1 MNYSIMIKEKINK
14 YNELEIIDAQQI
26 YINKCKD
33 IPEQTFYKVISRMT
47 KSGEIE
53 RLTKG
58 IYCRPRVGRFGRMV
72 SSEKHVLEHYLGE
85 NGKSGVAVG
94 YRMYNKY
101 NLTTQISKVIEVYS
115 NKSAQEKKK
124 VLNVEI
130 KKVNLRFDSST
141 TKLIELLDFL
151 ENINGIEDLN
161 RKNAVLFI
169 EDAIAFYQE
178 KTFEKINRTIGYKKS
193 TIASLRN
200 VLDYYQITHSV
211 DKYLNGLSTYNS
223 IRMEDLYEFAQ

>member
-1 MNYSIMIKEKINK
+1 M
-14 YNELEIIDAQQI
+14 
-26 YINKCKD
+26 
-33 IPEQTFYKVISRMT
+33 
-47 KSGEIE
+47 
-53 RLTKG
+53 
-58 IYCRPRVGRFGRMV
+58 
-72 SSEKHVLEHYLGE
+72 
-85 NGKSGVAVG
+85 
-94 YRMYNKY
+94 
-101 NLTTQISKVIEVYS
+101 
-115 NKSAQEKKK
+115 
-124 VLNVEI
+124 
-130 KKVNLRFDSST
+130 
-141 TKLIELLDFL
+141 LDFL

-211 DKYLNGLSTYNS
+211 DKYLNALSTYNS

>member
-14 YNELEIIDAQQI
+14 YNELEIIDVQQI

-33 IPEQTFYKVISRMT
+33 IPEQTFYNVISRMT

-58 IYCRPRVGRFGRMV
+58 IYCRPRVRRFGRVV
-72 SSEKHVLEHYLGE
+72 STEKHVLEHYLGE
-85 NGKSGVAVG
+85 YGKSGVAVG

-101 NLTTQISKVIEVYS
+101 NLTTQISTVIEVYS
-115 NKSAQEKKK
+115 NKSEQEKKK

-161 RKNAVLFI
+161 RKNAVLFV
-169 EDAIAFYQE
+169 EDAIAFYQQKHLKRSIE
-178 KTFEKINRTIGYKKS
+178 
-193 TIASLRN
+193 L
-200 VLDYYQITHSV
+200 LDTRRAQ
-211 DKYLNGLSTYNS
+211 LLLSG
-223 IRMEDLYEFAQ
+223 MF